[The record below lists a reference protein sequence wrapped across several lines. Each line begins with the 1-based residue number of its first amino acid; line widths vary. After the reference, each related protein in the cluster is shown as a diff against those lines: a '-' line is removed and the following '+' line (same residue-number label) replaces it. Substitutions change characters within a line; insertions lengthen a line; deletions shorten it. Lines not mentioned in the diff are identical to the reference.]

1 MTYCLGIRLNDG
13 IVFAVDSRTNAG
25 VDNISMYRKLFTFE
39 KPGDRNICVMTA
51 GNLAVTQAVV
61 SQLEEGLD
69 DEDDDDTLYTVSSMS
84 DATKMV
90 GRALRNVRARDE
102 VFLKADDADSSA
114 SFIVGEQI
122 ASRRM
127 RLFLVYSAG
136 NYIEATDDTP
146 YLQIGESKYGKPIL
160 ERVVTP
166 QMDLAQAAKCAL
178 VSLDSTIRS
187 NVAVA
192 PPIDM
197 VVIRTDDCRIAV
209 EQRIQ
214 ADDEY
219 YTDISKNWG
228 EGLRNLF
235 DSLPAPSWLEDD
247 MGNQNGCP

>member
-13 IVFAVDSRTNAG
+13 IVFAADSRTNAG
-25 VDNISMYRKLFTFE
+25 VDIISMYRKLFTFE

-114 SFIVGEQI
+114 SFIVGGQI
-122 ASRRM
+122 AGRRM

-197 VVIRTDDCRIAV
+197 VVIIAALLLNSVFKPMTNTIRISRRTGARGFAIYLIAY
-209 EQRIQ
+209 QRQ
-214 ADDEY
+214 AGWKM
-219 YTDISKNWG
+219 IW
-228 EGLRNLF
+228 
-235 DSLPAPSWLEDD
+235 
-247 MGNQNGCP
+247 GNQNGCP

>member
-1 MTYCLGIRLNDG
+1 
-13 IVFAVDSRTNAG
+13 
-25 VDNISMYRKLFTFE
+25 
-39 KPGDRNICVMTA
+39 MTA

-84 DATKMV
+84 DTAKMV

-114 SFIVGEQI
+114 SFIVGGQI
-122 ASRRM
+122 AGRRM

-166 QMDLAQAAKCAL
+166 QMD
-178 VSLDSTIRS
+178 
-187 NVAVA
+187 VA
-192 PPIDM
+192 
-197 VVIRTDDCRIAV
+197 
-209 EQRIQ
+209 
-214 ADDEY
+214 
-219 YTDISKNWG
+219 
-228 EGLRNLF
+228 
-235 DSLPAPSWLEDD
+235 
-247 MGNQNGCP
+247 

>member
-13 IVFAVDSRTNAG
+13 IVFAAESRTNAG
-25 VDNISMYRKLFTFE
+25 VDNISMYRKFFTFK

-114 SFIVGEQI
+114 SFIVGGQI
-122 ASRRM
+122 AGRRM

-219 YTDISKNWG
+219 YTDISKN
-228 EGLRNLF
+228 
-235 DSLPAPSWLEDD
+235 
-247 MGNQNGCP
+247 

>member
-1 MTYCLGIRLNDG
+1 ML
-13 IVFAVDSRTNAG
+13 
-25 VDNISMYRKLFTFE
+25 
-39 KPGDRNICVMTA
+39 
-51 GNLAVTQAVV
+51 Q
-61 SQLEEGLD
+61 
-69 DEDDDDTLYTVSSMS
+69 
-84 DATKMV
+84 KMV

-114 SFIVGEQI
+114 SFIVGGQI
-122 ASRRM
+122 AGRRM